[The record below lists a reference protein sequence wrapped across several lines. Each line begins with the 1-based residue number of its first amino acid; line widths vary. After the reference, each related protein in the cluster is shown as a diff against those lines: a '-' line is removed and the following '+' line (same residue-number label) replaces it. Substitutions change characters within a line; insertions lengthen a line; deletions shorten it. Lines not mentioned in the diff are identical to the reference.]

1 MTKAPVREKLSLR
14 QNEEQNIKQNQENS
28 KNIKEHIQ
36 PLSTEPKEQ
45 YYPDNIWTAVD
56 DLAQQLRQEL
66 MPRYRDN
73 HEPSARCLALAL
85 QEADIAL
92 KEVNPY
98 KLEISYR
105 ILQLFR
111 S

>member
-1 MTKAPVREKLSLR
+1 MTTKTPREKLSLK
-14 QNEEQNIKQNQENS
+14 QNEQVNIKQTPTENL
-28 KNIKEHIQ
+28 KDHHINAGVNN
-36 PLSTEPKEQ
+36 TE

-56 DLAQQLRQEL
+56 DLAVQLRQEL

>member
-1 MTKAPVREKLSLR
+1 MTKAPVREKLSLK
-14 QNEEQNIKQNQENS
+14 QNEQANIKQIPTENLKDQS
-28 KNIKEHIQ
+28 HIDAGVNN
-36 PLSTEPKEQ
+36 TE

-56 DLAQQLRQEL
+56 DLAVQLRQEL
-66 MPRYRDN
+66 MPRYIDN